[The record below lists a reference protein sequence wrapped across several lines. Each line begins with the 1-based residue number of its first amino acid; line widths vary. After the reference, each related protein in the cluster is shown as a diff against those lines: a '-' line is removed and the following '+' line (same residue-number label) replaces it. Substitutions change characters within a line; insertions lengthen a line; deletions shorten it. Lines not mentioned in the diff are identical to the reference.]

1 MLQVALKRTH
11 KLEPFDHIASRAFR
25 RQLDMA
31 TVGTIANG
39 NTAEILREPGKE
51 KIFCL
56 GTGSEIDTLR
66 RRHRRDGSR
75 ILEIDKLDSSGVTL
89 VDVDSMPLPVEID
102 THSFE
107 IPRFDREVVQHWA
120 NRRGSSIYFDQTF
133 ADRMVV
139 DKGALIA
146 PYLVLSR
153 LKDLIDH
160 AFVNIVKNGEKPK
173 DGSKESI
180 ERALTRSIGK
190 NISVTGYDSGVRYY
204 DIIITIFG
212 NSTISQQQIKDRLV
226 DAPRIVTM
234 DEQNGMHNTL
244 ELRVE
249 AIRNGNTP
257 PPIIACIGREPPS
270 TMQVVKLSTDLQEV
284 IALANVD
291 AVRVING
298 ASVSEAMKL
307 TDTSLRLHK

>member
-1 MLQVALKRTH
+1 
-11 KLEPFDHIASRAFR
+11 
-25 RQLDMA
+25 
-31 TVGTIANG
+31 
-39 NTAEILREPGKE
+39 
-51 KIFCL
+51 
-56 GTGSEIDTLR
+56 
-66 RRHRRDGSR
+66 
-75 ILEIDKLDSSGVTL
+75 
-89 VDVDSMPLPVEID
+89 
-102 THSFE
+102 
-107 IPRFDREVVQHWA
+107 
-120 NRRGSSIYFDQTF
+120 
-133 ADRMVV
+133 
-139 DKGALIA
+139 
-146 PYLVLSR
+146 
-153 LKDLIDH
+153 
-160 AFVNIVKNGEKPK
+160 
-173 DGSKESI
+173 
-180 ERALTRSIGK
+180 LTRYIGK
-190 NISVTGYDSGVRYY
+190 NISITGYDSGVRYY

-212 NSTISQQQIKDRLV
+212 NSTISQQQIKDGLV

-270 TMQVVKLSTDLQEV
+270 TMQVAKLSTDLQEV